1 MSWSIYA
8 CMIFCIF
15 VLFKKVYCK
24 KKKELKISLLFFFCR
39 QLFFFC
45 CRQMHLFVV
54 VSSSENPLAKARL
67 GLQILCVVLRL
78 KAVSALENLTFFGS
92 TAMSFYRKTPAQ
104 NSFRAIE
111 TETKHVTLAQ

>member
-1 MSWSIYA
+1 L
-8 CMIFCIF
+8 FCSKRFI
-15 VLFKKVYCK
+15 VK
-24 KKKELKISLLFFFCR
+24 KKRIENISSVFLLSTAVFGFF
-39 QLFFFC
+39 

-54 VSSSENPLAKARL
+54 VSSSGNPLAKARL
-67 GLQILCVVLRL
+67 RLQILCVVLRL

-92 TAMSFYRKTPAQ
+92 TVMSFYRKTPAQ